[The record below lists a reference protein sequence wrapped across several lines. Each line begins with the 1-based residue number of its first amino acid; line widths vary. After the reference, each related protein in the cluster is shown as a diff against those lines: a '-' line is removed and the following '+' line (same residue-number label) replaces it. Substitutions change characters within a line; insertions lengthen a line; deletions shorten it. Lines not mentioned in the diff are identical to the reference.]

1 MVKFS
6 NNHKSH
12 KKSNKIPLKL
22 KYSIQKKVKEH
33 YVRIKGEAR
42 KMQKNKTIRKKPKK
56 DIEIPNSYPHKGEMI
71 DALINRRNQTVE
83 KKIKEK
89 AEKIAT
95 KVEKKSD
102 STPDY
107 DILTPRLTPSLT
119 PSLTPIFNFFQ
130 RKRLKMVKI
139 LLKK

>member
-42 KMQKNKTIRKKPKK
+42 KMQKNKT
-56 DIEIPNSYPHKGEMI
+56 
-71 DALINRRNQTVE
+71 LIW
-83 KKIKEK
+83 
-89 AEKIAT
+89 AT
-95 KVEKKSD
+95 
-102 STPDY
+102 
-107 DILTPRLTPSLT
+107 
-119 PSLTPIFNFFQ
+119 N
-130 RKRLKMVKI
+130 
-139 LLKK
+139 